1 MAKGKNKAKAR
12 AAAQVLAAERVG
24 PTRQTAAK
32 VKPCPIRRMHGVGQ
46 IDDDQRDAA
55 LEIAL
60 VHEAISGRLR
70 AAGLRERGG
79 GEISDKIAEIH
90 KQRYLPWVRSV
101 SPVCAAVV
109 RDVAVAGLL
118 PEEIVARRRM
128 EWTDVIEHA
137 QAGLGAYATLQRRT
151 PKLDI
156 RSLKAY

>member
-1 MAKGKNKAKAR
+1 MAKGKHKAKAR
-12 AAAQVLAAERVG
+12 AAAQVLAAERIG

-32 VKPCPIRRMHGVGQ
+32 VKPCPVRRMHGIGQ
-46 IDDDQRDAA
+46 INDSQRDAA

-60 VHEAISGRLR
+60 VHDAIAGRLR

-79 GEISDKIAEIH
+79 GEISDKLAEIH

-101 SPVCAAVV
+101 SVACAAVV
-109 RDVAVAGLL
+109 HDIAVAGLL

-128 EWTDVIEHA
+128 DWTDVIEHA
-137 QAGLGAYATLQRRT
+137 QAGLEGYATLQRRT
-151 PKLDI
+151 PHLDI

>member
-70 AAGLRERGG
+70 AAGLRLAQGVAPFRQL
-79 GEISDKIAEIH
+79 IASH
-90 KQRYLPWVRSV
+90 LTQR
-101 SPVCAAVV
+101 
-109 RDVAVAGLL
+109 VA
-118 PEEIVARRRM
+118 
-128 EWTDVIEHA
+128 
-137 QAGLGAYATLQRRT
+137 
-151 PKLDI
+151 
-156 RSLKAY
+156 